1 MGSSELWLKNWRKGP
16 DRKGIMKELTEYN
29 FPEDIKGMSQKELE
43 LLAVE
48 IRDFLVDHVS
58 KTGGHLASN
67 LGVVELTIALHKI
80 FDSPEDKIIWDVGHQ
95 SYVHKILTGRISE
108 FDSLRKTDGMSGFPK
123 KKESEHDIYETGH
136 ASTSL
141 SAAYGIAAARDIK
154 GEHYEV
160 IPVIGDGSLTGGLAY
175 EALNNI
181 GSRKSKVI
189 VILNDNGMSISKNI
203 GGVSNHLANLRTS
216 SGYTKTK
223 SKVKSALGRIPV
235 IGPALANG
243 ISETK
248 ETIKYL
254 LSPNG
259 IFFEE
264 IGFTYIG
271 PVNGH
276 NIKALIEAL
285 SAAKQAE
292 KPVIIHVMT
301 KKGKGYRNAE
311 ENPDRFHGIGP
322 FDIDTGV
329 EESHKGATYS
339 QVMGDE
345 LLKLADKDDRIC
357 AITAAMR
364 DATGLKDFALKYPK
378 RFFDVGIAEEHA
390 VTFAAGLATNGMKPV
405 CAIYSSFLQ
414 RAYDQIMEDVA
425 LQNLPV
431 IFAVDRAGIVGADGE
446 THQGIFDMAFLA
458 TVPGMTV
465 LAPCDGMQLRQMLR
479 YAMTL
484 DGPCA
489 IRYAR
494 GACSDEENGMEPF
507 DGRNIRISDGADV
520 DIFAVG
526 NMVDKALEAR
536 SELAAVGIE
545 AGIVDVACPI
555 PLDTSLVKEGSTVIT
570 VEDGVTSGG
579 FGEKMKARLSGKNR
593 VINLAWPEKFIEH
606 GSCGDLY
613 ERYGLDGKSIAER
626 IREELEREN

>member
-1 MGSSELWLKNWRKGP
+1 MGSLELWLKNWRQGP
-16 DRKGIMKELTEYN
+16 DRKDMMKELTEYH
-29 FPEDIKGMSQKELE
+29 FPEDIKGMSQRELE
-43 LLAVE
+43 LLSVE

-58 KTGGHLASN
+58 RTGGHLASN
-67 LGVVELTIALHKI
+67 LGVVELTIALHKV

-95 SYVHKILTGRISE
+95 SYVHKILTGRISG
-108 FDSLRKTDGMSGFPK
+108 FDSLRKTGGMSGFPK

-181 GSRKSKVI
+181 GARKSKVI

-203 GGVSNHLANLRTS
+203 GGVSNHLASLRTS

-223 SKVKSALGRIPV
+223 SKVKSALSRIPV

-243 ISETK
+243 ISGTK

-259 IFFEE
+259 IFFED

-285 SAAKQAE
+285 SAAKQAA

-322 FDIDTGV
+322 FDIDTGI
-329 EESHKGATYS
+329 ETGHNGTTYS

-345 LLKLADKDDRIC
+345 LLKLADEDDRIC

-364 DATGLKDFALKYPK
+364 DATGLKSFALKYPK

-390 VTFAAGLATNGMKPV
+390 VTFAAGLATNKMRPV

-446 THQGIFDMAFLA
+446 THQGIFDIAYLA

-494 GACSDEENGMEPF
+494 GACSDKENSMEPF
-507 DGRNIRISDGADV
+507 DGKNIRISDGTDV

-536 SELAAVGIE
+536 SELAANGIK

-555 PLDTSLVKEGSTVIT
+555 PLDTSLVKEGSVIIT
-570 VEDGVTSGG
+570 VEDGVKSGG
-579 FGEKMKARLSGKNR
+579 FGEKLKAELSGKNK

-606 GSCGDLY
+606 GSCDDLY
-613 ERYGLDGKSIAER
+613 EKYGLDGRSIAER
-626 IREELEREN
+626 IRKELEREN